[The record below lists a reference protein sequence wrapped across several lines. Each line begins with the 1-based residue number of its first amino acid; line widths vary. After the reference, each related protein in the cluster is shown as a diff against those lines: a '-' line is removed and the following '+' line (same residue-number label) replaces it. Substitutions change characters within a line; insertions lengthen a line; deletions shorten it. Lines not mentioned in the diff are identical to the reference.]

1 MGGRFHVVVDVPCPL
16 QVDSITDMVQEK
28 IREVAKGNTT
38 IPEDELKEYKKRKLV
53 INTSV

>member
-1 MGGRFHVVVDVPCPL
+1 
-16 QVDSITDMVQEK
+16 VDSITDVVQEK